1 MRAVTLTLSLEC
13 CATPRS
19 DRVAPHASEGGGRRK
34 HCIGSAYHRP
44 TYTEAKGTHSRDFG
58 SRLAAVDDML
68 FSKSPPGRERLNG
81 CLRFRVGW
89 RGAAQAAGRETPAR
103 RGAVERAVD
112 PLGTVVVPLPARR
125 PPQDDADA
133 HTSSNADEGTFRP
146 VLRAPAALPA
156 PPPLLVRPLPRT
168 TTIPVQSV
176 AAPAVPA
183 CLEPSPL
190 TTVVLIPAALT
201 AVDWRAELLDLPD
214 SSPDDPS
221 ARDAAPGVPGAF
233 DAGDRLLRTLERHD
247 RSVELPSVP
256 KRSEEKRMQSPA
268 RVDAPPRGKIASA
281 DRVKRSTTS
290 ERDGFTERSKFKA
303 DETFDR
309 HGTPVR
315 PDTLADESSSKPRK
329 DKFNEQKD
337 ARRNDKPAKQKTVED
352 TPPAKTTEP
361 VRRVADDAATS
372 VDNSIVDIKRFD
384 VNKDLKR
391 QESDVR
397 KRESAR
403 DRGSAECAERESDDS
418 KSLPKSNRPS
428 DDIQPTA
435 RARVKKSPTPKS
447 VSDRDSE
454 VSIKDNESK
463 RVDEPKDVK
472 EPTVPRENR
481 EVKEQ
486 KEIKK
491 QKDIRE
497 PKGSKEL
504 KESNELKTNDERLAG
519 DARDSIKVNKED
531 KKEHI
536 VTIKDEI
543 ITSVTLKPSVKKE
556 TETKPLRRMNVEI
569 KTEEQAWD
577 MLLNEP
583 EKPVILSVCQQ
594 ATIGDKNTEDKP
606 KIKKNRKLKKTPEDS
621 LSKEDDSFVE
631 IHAIEDKQ
639 QCSGDLVSIS
649 DPFDDLES
657 STYLSKTKKR
667 GSKSLTLEKKDDCE
681 ILPPSVLLQY
691 ESDFYKPRSPNKYDD
706 VSDIEVLPD
715 TSPTQLSY
723 SKMLKVKKHTDGTA
737 SESSS
742 FFAKES
748 PRPGKSKS
756 LSPYTERRKADKPAE
771 RVERREKDVYVID
784 TAGEEFPVIQIT
796 RGAKP
801 RKRSPQPIECKV
813 QEMEVDIEKPAI
825 KSWSSIA
832 ASKNVKKGERDV
844 EVLDKKFEG
853 EETRSDDDDNPV
865 SSTSVS
871 LQDKLYEL
879 CKRTD
884 IMVAECDAPNELNF
898 VEEHHA
904 VLHDLPPL
912 EPLDFGLDDF
922 KLEVMRDSLLD
933 VNDTKLTSPICKISI
948 DDILSSIKETTS
960 KVIESSSF
968 NLIDLEKVPAKREKG
983 YSVIESH
990 KITSQEVKL
999 DDDTKDEM
1007 MEKSSDDD
1015 NTSPVTSTDSD
1026 KEDKKS
1032 AGASNLVT
1040 PSSKQSAKSKKSRRK
1055 KK

>member
-1 MRAVTLTLSLEC
+1 M
-13 CATPRS
+13 PRHVNPIARKS
-19 DRVAPHASEGGGRRK
+19 RGEGGGRRK
-34 HCIGSAYHRP
+34 HCIGSAYRRP
-44 TYTEAKGTHSRDFG
+44 TYTEAKGNPRDFG
-58 SRLAAVDDML
+58 SRFAAVNVML
-68 FSKSPPGRERLNG
+68 FSKSPPRRERLNG

-89 RGAAQAAGRETPAR
+89 RGEAPAAEWEAPAR

-125 PPQDDADA
+125 PPRDDADA

-176 AAPAVPA
+176 AAPAGPA
-183 CLEPSPL
+183 SPEPAPL
-190 TTVVLIPAALT
+190 ATTVLIPAALT
-201 AVDWRAELLDLPD
+201 AVAWRTDELHLPD
-214 SSPDDPS
+214 FSPEDTS
-221 ARDAAPGVPGAF
+221 DACERP
-233 DAGDRLLRTLERHD
+233 LRALER
-247 RSVELPSVP
+247 REPSNERQLPSCDVP
-256 KRSEEKRMQSPA
+256 ERSEDGRTEWPA
-268 RVDAPPRGKIASA
+268 RVDKWPRGKIASA
-281 DRVKRSTTS
+281 DGAKRNMTS
-290 ERDGFTERSKFKA
+290 ELDGSTERRKYK
-303 DETFDR
+303 TDR
-309 HGTPVR
+309 PTDRQGTPAR
-315 PDTLADESSSKPRK
+315 PDRLADESSSKPRNLTRDKYNERK
-329 DKFNEQKD
+329 DT
-337 ARRNDKPAKQKTVED
+337 APRNDKFAKQKTTEE
-352 TPPAKTTEP
+352 TSRAKTTEP
-361 VRRVADDAATS
+361 VRRAADDASTS
-372 VDNSIVDIKRFD
+372 VDNSSVDIKRFD

-391 QESDVR
+391 QESDVS
-397 KRESAR
+397 KRDRAR

-418 KSLPKSNRPS
+418 KSLPKPNRSS
-428 DDIQPTA
+428 DDIQPTT

-454 VSIKDNESK
+454 VSIKDNKSK
-463 RVDEPKDVK
+463 HIDKPKDVK
-472 EPTVPRENR
+472 EP
-481 EVKEQ
+481 
-486 KEIKK
+486 KEIEKH
-491 QKDIRE
+491 KDIRE
-497 PKGSKEL
+497 FRGSKEL
-504 KESNELKTNDERLAG
+504 KESKEVKINDEKPVE
-519 DARDSIKVNKED
+519 DARDSIKILKED
-531 KKEHI
+531 KKECI
-536 VTIKDEI
+536 VAINDEPITSFTLKLSTKKEHEI
-543 ITSVTLKPSVKKE
+543 I
-556 TETKPLRRMNVEI
+556 PLRRTEDEI

-583 EKPVILSVCQQ
+583 EKPVILNVGSQV
-594 ATIGDKNTEDKP
+594 TVGDKIAEDKP
-606 KIKKNRKLKKTPEDS
+606 KIKKNRKLKKTQEES

-631 IHAIEDKQ
+631 IHTIEEKQ

-667 GSKSLTLEKKDDCE
+667 GSKSHTLEKKDDCE
-681 ILPPSVLLQY
+681 ILPPNDLMQY
-691 ESDFYKPRSPNKYDD
+691 ESSDFYKAKGSKNYDD
-706 VSDIEVLPD
+706 VSNIEVLPH

-723 SKMLKVKKHTDGTA
+723 SNMLKVKKHEDGPA
-737 SESSS
+737 SENSS

-748 PRPGKSKS
+748 TRPGKSKS
-756 LSPYTERRKADKPAE
+756 LSPYPEWRKSDKSVE
-771 RVERREKDVYVID
+771 RVARGDKDVYVID
-784 TAGEEFPVIQIT
+784 TVGEEFPVIQIT

-801 RKRSPQPIECKV
+801 RKRSPQPSGCIV
-813 QEMEVDIEKPAI
+813 QEMEPAVEKPAI

-832 ASKNVKKGERDV
+832 ASKNVKKDERNV
-844 EVLDKKFEG
+844 ELLDKKFEY
-853 EETRSDDDDNPV
+853 EENNSDDDENPV
-865 SSTSVS
+865 SSRSVS

-884 IMVAECDAPNELNF
+884 IMVAECDAPTELNF

-904 VLHDLPPL
+904 VLHDFPPL

-968 NLIDLEKVPAKREKG
+968 NLIELEKVPATREKG

-990 KITSQEVKL
+990 KITSLEVKL
-999 DDDTKDEM
+999 DDDAKDEM

>member
-1 MRAVTLTLSLEC
+1 MHRKRLPPPDLY
-13 CATPRS
+13 RS
-19 DRVAPHASEGGGRRK
+19 QRH
-34 HCIGSAYHRP
+34 P
-44 TYTEAKGTHSRDFG
+44 TRDFG
-58 SRLAAVDDML
+58 SRFAAVNVML
-68 FSKSPPGRERLNG
+68 FSKSPPRRERLNG

-89 RGAAQAAGRETPAR
+89 RGEAQAAEWEPPTR
-103 RGAVERAVD
+103 RSAVERAVD

-125 PPQDDADA
+125 PPRDDADA

-176 AAPAVPA
+176 AAPPGPPGPA
-183 CLEPSPL
+183 SPEPAPL
-190 TTVVLIPAALT
+190 ATTVLIPAALT
-201 AVDWRAELLDLPD
+201 AVAWRADDLHLPD
-214 SSPDDPS
+214 SSPEADPLVRAPPS
-221 ARDAAPGVPGAF
+221 RDVPERS
-233 DAGDRLLRTLERHD
+233 DAGRTE
-247 RSVELPSVP
+247 
-256 KRSEEKRMQSPA
+256 SPA
-268 RVDAPPRGKIASA
+268 RVDEPPRGKIASA
-281 DRVKRSTTS
+281 DRVKRSAAS
-290 ERDGFTERSKFKA
+290 KREGSTERRKSKA
-303 DETFDR
+303 DRASDR
-309 HGTPVR
+309 QATPVR
-315 PDTLADESSSKPRK
+315 TDTPTDGSSSKPRK
-329 DKFNEQKD
+329 EKFNEQKD
-337 ARRNDKPAKQKTVED
+337 TALRNDKPAKQKTVEE
-352 TPPAKTTEP
+352 TSGAKTTEP
-361 VRRVADDAATS
+361 ARRAADNAATS
-372 VDNSIVDIKRFD
+372 VDNSSVEIKRFD

-391 QESDVR
+391 QERDVS
-397 KRESAR
+397 KGDSAR

-418 KSLPKSNRPS
+418 KSLPKLNRSS
-428 DDIQPTA
+428 DDIQPTT
-435 RARVKKSPTPKS
+435 RARIKKSPTPKS

-454 VSIKDNESK
+454 VSIKDNKSK
-463 RVDEPKDVK
+463 HIEKPKDVK
-472 EPTVPRENR
+472 EP
-481 EVKEQ
+481 

-497 PKGSKEL
+497 FKGSKEL
-504 KESNELKTNDERLAG
+504 KESKELKTNDEKPVG
-519 DARDSIKVNKED
+519 DARDSINVLKED
-531 KKEHI
+531 KKERI
-536 VTIKDEI
+536 VAIKDEP
-543 ITSVTLKPSVKKE
+543 ITSVTLKLSVKKE
-556 TETKPLRRMNVEI
+556 LESLPLRHVEDEI

-583 EKPVILSVCQQ
+583 RKPVISNVSPQV
-594 ATIGDKNTEDKP
+594 TIGENIKNVEDKP
-606 KIKKNRKLKKTPEDS
+606 KIKKSRKLKKTPEES

-631 IHAIEDKQ
+631 IHAIEEKQ

-657 STYLSKTKKR
+657 STYLAKTKKR
-667 GSKSLTLEKKDDCE
+667 GSKSLTFEKKDDCE
-681 ILPPSVLLQY
+681 ILPPNVLLQY
-691 ESDFYKPRSPNKYDD
+691 ESDFYKPRSSKKYDD

-715 TSPTQLSY
+715 TSSAQLSY
-723 SKMLKVKKHTDGTA
+723 SNMLKVKKHDDGTA

-748 PRPGKSKS
+748 SRPCKSKS
-756 LSPYTERRKADKPAE
+756 LSPYPDWRKSEKPVERAE
-771 RVERREKDVYVID
+771 RSEKDVYVID
-784 TAGEEFPVIQIT
+784 TAEEEFPVIQIT

-801 RKRSPQPIECKV
+801 RRKSPQPSGYKV
-813 QEMEVDIEKPAI
+813 QEMEPVVEKLAI

-832 ASKNVKKGERDV
+832 ASKNFKKDEGNV
-844 EVLDKKFEG
+844 EVLNKKVEDD
-853 EETRSDDDDNPV
+853 ENISDDDDNPV

-884 IMVAECDAPNELNF
+884 IMVAECDAPTELNF

-990 KITSQEVKL
+990 KITSLEVKL

>member
-1 MRAVTLTLSLEC
+1 MHRKRLPPPDLYRSQRHPSPRFWLQIPAVN
-13 CATPRS
+13 
-19 DRVAPHASEGGGRRK
+19 V
-34 HCIGSAYHRP
+34 
-44 TYTEAKGTHSRDFG
+44 
-58 SRLAAVDDML
+58 ML
-68 FSKSPPGRERLNG
+68 FSKSPPQHERLNG

-89 RGAAQAAGRETPAR
+89 RGEVQAAEWEAPTR

-176 AAPAVPA
+176 AAPAGPA
-183 CLEPSPL
+183 SPEPAPL
-190 TTVVLIPAALT
+190 ATTVLIPAALT
-201 AVDWRAELLDLPD
+201 AVVWRADELHLPD
-214 SSPDDPS
+214 SSPE
-221 ARDAAPGVPGAF
+221 AAP
-233 DAGDRLLRTLERHD
+233 DAGDRLVRTLEKRE
-247 RSVELPSVP
+247 RSAEHQPVSRDVP
-256 KRSEEKRMQSPA
+256 RRSEDGRIESPA
-268 RVDAPPRGKIASA
+268 RIDELPRGKNASA
-281 DRVKRSTTS
+281 DRVKKSTTS
-290 ERDGFTERSKFKA
+290 KREGSTERRKYK
-303 DETFDR
+303 TDR
-309 HGTPVR
+309 TSDRQGTPVR
-315 PDTLADESSSKPRK
+315 PDTLADESSSKPRNFPR
-329 DKFNEQKD
+329 DKFNEQND
-337 ARRNDKPAKQKTVED
+337 TAPRNDKFAKQKTTEE
-352 TPPAKTTEP
+352 TSRAKTAEP
-361 VRRVADDAATS
+361 VRRAANDASTS
-372 VDNSIVDIKRFD
+372 VDNSSIDIKRFD

-391 QESDVR
+391 QESDVS
-397 KRESAR
+397 KRDSAR

-418 KSLPKSNRPS
+418 KSLPKPNRSS
-428 DDIQPTA
+428 DDIQPTT

-454 VSIKDNESK
+454 VSIKDNKSK
-463 RVDEPKDVK
+463 HIDKPKDVK
-472 EPTVPRENR
+472 EP
-481 EVKEQ
+481 

-497 PKGSKEL
+497 FRGSKEL
-504 KESNELKTNDERLAG
+504 KESKEVKTNDEKPVE
-519 DARDSIKVNKED
+519 DARDPIKVLKED
-531 KKEHI
+531 KKERI
-536 VTIKDEI
+536 VAIKDEP
-543 ITSVTLKPSVKKE
+543 ITSVTLKLSTKKE
-556 TETKPLRRMNVEI
+556 PEIIPLCHIEDEI

-583 EKPVILSVCQQ
+583 EKPVILNVSSQV
-594 ATIGDKNTEDKP
+594 TIGDKNAEEKP
-606 KIKKNRKLKKTPEDS
+606 KMKKNRKLKKSQEES

-631 IHAIEDKQ
+631 IHAIEEKQ

-657 STYLSKTKKR
+657 SSYLSKTKKR

-681 ILPPSVLLQY
+681 ILSSNVLLQY
-691 ESDFYKPRSPNKYDD
+691 DSDLYKHRSSKKYDD

-723 SKMLKVKKHTDGTA
+723 SNMLKVKKHDDGIF

-748 PRPGKSKS
+748 TRPGKSKS
-756 LSPYTERRKADKPAE
+756 LSPYPEWRKTDKSVE
-771 RVERREKDVYVID
+771 KVERGDKDVYVID
-784 TAGEEFPVIQIT
+784 TVGEEFPVIQIT

-801 RKRSPQPIECKV
+801 RKRSPQPSGCKGQEIEPAV
-813 QEMEVDIEKPAI
+813 EKPAI

-832 ASKNVKKGERDV
+832 ASKNVKKDERNV
-844 EVLDKKFEG
+844 EVLDKKFEDD
-853 EETRSDDDDNPV
+853 ENNSDDDDNPV

-884 IMVAECDAPNELNF
+884 IMVAQCDAPTELNF

-933 VNDTKLTSPICKISI
+933 VNDGKLTSPICKISI

-990 KITSQEVKL
+990 KITSLEVKL
-999 DDDTKDEM
+999 DDDVKDEM